1 MHVSNRR
8 SSRSRVL
15 FWCAGLIAL
24 CAQASSF
31 FSCSFGTTSAIPVL
45 PPPPPAP
52 TPSVTITVKPTTI
65 VLGESAVLTWSSIGV
80 NACTAS
86 GAWSGPQSLQG
97 SSKVTPPTTGSFA
110 YVLNCSTTPSG
121 SIAQSATLTVDAMA
135 VSASAHQLIVGRRD
149 GRVRRMN
156 LVADVT
162 GTGALGTDPYLFEPW
177 GLVLPEKLPAV
188 VASRRSNTSTFYPL
202 RGGDQPDSATPIL
215 HLPGGTRGLSFGVSG
230 VVENSSDGFIV
241 SVAGRAGPARVV
253 YAGTGGMIAAWS
265 PEVDNRPLTV
275 FTADDS
281 ASYTSLAIATSST
294 PSERHLYAADFH
306 NGRIDIFDTDFRKLS
321 ATATRFSFID
331 PALPPGYAPF
341 GIAVIGDLVYV
352 AYAQRPPSY
361 GNDPVT
367 GAGLGLIGVFT
378 PGGDFITR
386 LIGAGGALNAPWAV
400 VRVPADGEFP
410 FAGALLVGN
419 TRDGTIH
426 AFDVR
431 TGLLLGALADEKG
444 AALVIPNLH
453 GLAFGNGDA
462 RQPRTTLFFSAGAH
476 AGAQGWYGRLDA
488 VLTADQ
494 AAR

>member
-110 YVLNCSTTPSG
+110 YVLNCATTPSG

-352 AYAQRPPSY
+352 AYAQRPPSS

-476 AGAQGWYGRLDA
+476 AGAQGWY
-488 VLTADQ
+488 
-494 AAR
+494 

>member
-1 MHVSNRR
+1 
-8 SSRSRVL
+8 
-15 FWCAGLIAL
+15 
-24 CAQASSF
+24 
-31 FSCSFGTTSAIPVL
+31 
-45 PPPPPAP
+45 
-52 TPSVTITVKPTTI
+52 
-65 VLGESAVLTWSSIGV
+65 
-80 NACTAS
+80 
-86 GAWSGPQSLQG
+86 
-97 SSKVTPPTTGSFA
+97 
-110 YVLNCSTTPSG
+110 
-121 SIAQSATLTVDAMA
+121 
-135 VSASAHQLIVGRRD
+135 
-149 GRVRRMN
+149 
-156 LVADVT
+156 
-162 GTGALGTDPYLFEPW
+162 
-177 GLVLPEKLPAV
+177 
-188 VASRRSNTSTFYPL
+188 L
-202 RGGDQPDSATPIL
+202 RGGDQPDSAPPIL

-306 NGRIDIFDTDFRKLS
+306 NGRIDIFDTDFRKLR
-321 ATATRFSFID
+321 ATATKFSFID

-341 GIAVIGDLVYV
+341 GIALIGDLVYV
-352 AYAQRPPSY
+352 AYAQRPPSS
-361 GNDPVT
+361 GADPVT
-367 GAGLGLIGVFT
+367 GAGLGLVGVFT

-386 LIGAGGALNAPWAV
+386 LIGAGGALNAPWGM
-400 VRVPADGEFP
+400 VRSPADGEFP

-419 TRDGTIH
+419 TGDGTIH

-444 AALVIPNLH
+444 AVLVIPNLH

-488 VLTADQ
+488 
-494 AAR
+494 AAPAE

>member
-15 FWCAGLIAL
+15 LWCAGLVAL

-31 FSCSFGTTSAIPVL
+31 FSCSFGTTSSIPIL
-45 PPPPPAP
+45 PPPPAA

-80 NACTAS
+80 SGCTAS
-86 GAWSGPQSLQG
+86 GAWSGPQSVQG
-97 SSKVTPPTTGSFA
+97 STKVTPPTTGSFA

-135 VSASAHQLIVGRRD
+135 VSAGARHLTLGRREA
-149 GRVRRMN
+149 RVRRTD
-156 LVADVT
+156 LLADVT
-162 GTGALGTDPYLFEPW
+162 GTGALGTDPYLVEPW
-177 GLVLPEKLPAV
+177 GLVLPEELPAV
-188 VASRRSNTSTFYPL
+188 VASRRSDTSAFYLL
-202 RGGDQPDSATPIL
+202 RGGAQRGSVPPML
-215 HLPGGTRGLSFGVSG
+215 HLPGRTRELPFGVSG
-230 VVENSSDGFIV
+230 VVENSSDGFILA
-241 SVAGRAGPARVV
+241 VAGRAAPARVI
-253 YAGTGGMIAAWS
+253 YAGTAGMLAAWS
-265 PEVDNRPLTV
+265 RETGLRAVTV
-275 FTADDS
+275 FAADDS
-281 ASYTSLAIATSST
+281 ASYTGLAIANSST
-294 PSERHLYAADFH
+294 PSERHLYAADFRH
-306 NGRIDIFDTDFRKLS
+306 GRIDIFDTDFSKLT
-321 ATATRFSFID
+321 ATATKSSFID

-341 GIAVIGDLVYV
+341 GIAVIDDLVYV
-352 AYAQRPPSY
+352 AYAQRPPSS
-361 GNDPVT
+361 GADPVT

-386 LIGAGGALNAPWAV
+386 LIGAGGALNAPWAM

-444 AALVIPNLH
+444 AVLVIPNLH

-462 RQPRTTLFFSAGAH
+462 RQPGTTLFFSAGAH
-476 AGAQGWYGRLDA
+476 AGAQGCYGRLDA